1 MSSSPPSPTSSS
13 IKTTTTNMT
22 GISLGLPRITA
33 LLKAL
38 HSPHLSTPII
48 HISGTNGKGSTSA
61 YLSSIL
67 LASKF
72 HIARFNSPHLVD
84 EWDCIQID
92 GKSVEQ
98 SVFMKAKMHVEDVDQ
113 EKGIGASSF
122 ELLTATAFEI
132 FSKIRPKL
140 DLSIIEVGMGGLTDA
155 TNVVTSEKTLLS
167 IITAVELDHQK
178 FLGDTLEEIAA
189 VKAGIIK
196 EGVEVIVARQDHEKV
211 NEVVR
216 TTANTM
222 SSQAYFAGEG
232 VLMDPSLPTS
242 SSSSPL
248 VSLSVSPVFSY
259 PKLSPPLPTSSP
271 ILTHLALPGSYQLS
285 NSATAVLAAQIL
297 RTSPRIFSLL
307 PDLSRITD
315 LAVASGISTTKWPGR
330 LSWIEVPLPSSADL
344 HHSSNAS
351 KAVKIL
357 LDGAHNPSSAIQ
369 LNSYLHSLPLEEQP
383 TTLIIGL
390 SFPRPPVSILE
401 PLLAPS
407 SPASSASSTTAK
419 SSSTSVPSSIN
430 KIICVPFLPPPSMSW
445 IAPTPPIDIANAV
458 KSFKTDLIPMK
469 VDIKSNV
476 EEALR
481 SVEQGE
487 KVVVAGSL
495 YLVADVYRLCRAGG
509 VEI

>member
-1 MSSSPPSPTSSS
+1 M
-13 IKTTTTNMT
+13 
-22 GISLGLPRITA
+22 
-33 LLKAL
+33 
-38 HSPHLSTPII
+38 
-48 HISGTNGKGSTSA
+48 
-61 YLSSIL
+61 
-67 LASKF
+67 
-72 HIARFNSPHLVD
+72 VD

-92 GKSVEQ
+92 GKSVDEAIF
-98 SVFMKAKMHVEDVDQ
+98 VKTRKHVEEVDKK
-113 EKGIGASSF
+113 EGIGASSF

-155 TNVVTSEKTLLS
+155 TNVVSPEKTLLS

-196 EGVEVIVARQDHEKV
+196 EGVEVIVARQDHEEV
-211 NEVVR
+211 NEVVGS
-216 TTANTM
+216 TAKKM

-232 VLMDPSLPTS
+232 VLTS

-248 VSLSVSPVFSY
+248 VSLSLSPVSSY
-259 PKLSPPLPTSSP
+259 PPLPPSISTPSP
-271 ILTHLALPGSYQLS
+271 ILSHLALPGSYQLA
-285 NSATAVLAAQIL
+285 NSATAVLASQIL
-297 RTSPRIFSLL
+297 RTSPRILSLL
-307 PDLSRITD
+307 PNLSRITD
-315 LAVASGISTTKWPGR
+315 SAIATGVSTTKWPGR
-330 LSWIEVPLPSSADL
+330 LSWIEVPLSSSSDL
-344 HHSSNAS
+344 HQPSVQPTY
-351 KAVKIL
+351 VKIL

-369 LNSYLHSLPLEEQP
+369 LNSYLHSLPREEQP

-390 SFPRPPVSILE
+390 SFPRSPQSILE

-407 SPASSASSTTAK
+407 SPKISASST
-419 SSSTSVPSSIN
+419 SSSVPSAPVPSSIN
-430 KIICVPFLPPPSMSW
+430 KIICVPFLPPSSMSW
-445 IAPTPPIDIANAV
+445 IAPTPPIDIANAT
-458 KSFKTDLIPMK
+458 KSLKSGTIPLE
-469 VDIKSNV
+469 VEIKSNV

-481 SVEQGE
+481 SLEEGE